1 MAKRENLAVTPT
13 DREELQRWL
22 RAGTTRQSLATR
34 AKIVLLSSEGMS
46 GAAIA
51 KKLNVTRPTVYKWR
65 SRYQE
70 LGLAGLPDHGRAGR
84 PRKMTQAKA
93 KEILRLTTER
103 NPHEATHW
111 SVRLMAEYAGVS
123 TWQVRQVWKAADLR
137 PHRLKTFKISN
148 DPQFAEKVVDIVGL
162 YMSPPTNAIVLSVDE
177 KTQIQALNRTQPM
190 LPLRPGQIE
199 RRTHD
204 YTRHGTASLYAAMD
218 ITTGQVIGRVTKR
231 HRAKEFLDFL
241 RQVESAV
248 PDHMDLHIILDN
260 SSTHKTKEVTQFLAK
275 RPRILLH
282 FTPTS
287 ASWLNAVEGWFGQLT
302 RRALQRGVFT
312 SVAAL
317 RDELHR
323 FIQNHNEHS
332 AKPFVWTKSAES
344 ILASVERV
352 KEAHGP
358 RTSRTGH

>member
-1 MAKRENLAVTPT
+1 MANGERLAVASK
-13 DREELQRWL
+13 DHEELQRWL

-51 KKLNVTRPTVYKWR
+51 MKLGVTRPTVYKWR

-70 LGLAGLPDHGRAGR
+70 LGLAGLRDHGRAGR

-103 NPHEATHW
+103 IPHEASHW

-162 YMSPPTNAIVLSVDE
+162 YMSPPTNAMVLSVDE

-218 ITTGQVIGRVTKR
+218 ITTGQVIGRVTQR
-231 HRAKEFLDFL
+231 HRAKEFIDFL
-241 RQVESAV
+241 RQVECAV
-248 PDHMDLHIILDN
+248 PEHVDLHIILDN
-260 SSTHKTKEVTQFLAK
+260 SSTHKTKQVEQFLAK
-275 RPRILLH
+275 RPRIVLH

-287 ASWLNAVEGWFGQLT
+287 ASWLNAVEGWFGRLT
-302 RRALQRGVFT
+302 RRALQRGAFT

-317 RDELHR
+317 REELHR
-323 FIQNHNEHS
+323 FIQSHNEHG

-344 ILASVERV
+344 ILASVKRV
-352 KEAHGP
+352 KDSQTP

>member
-1 MAKRENLAVTPT
+1 MANGGRLAVAST
-13 DREELQRWL
+13 DHAELQRWL
-22 RAGTTRQSLATR
+22 RARTTRQSLVTR

-51 KKLNVTRPTVYKWR
+51 VKLGVTRPTVYKWR
-65 SRYQE
+65 RRYERQ
-70 LGLAGLPDHGRAGR
+70 GLAGLQDDARAGR

-103 NPHEATHW
+103 IPHEATHW
-111 SVRLMAEYAGVS
+111 SVRLMADYAGVS

-148 DPQFAEKVVDIVGL
+148 DPQFAEKVVDVVGL
-162 YMSPPTNAIVLSVDE
+162 YMNPPTNAMVLSVDE

-218 ITTGQVIGRVTKR
+218 VSTGQVIGRVTQR
-231 HRAKEFLDFL
+231 HRAKKFNDFL
-241 RQVESAV
+241 RQVERAV
-248 PDHMDLHIILDN
+248 PEHLDLHIVLDN
-260 SSTHKTKEVTQFLAK
+260 SSTHKTKQVEQFLAK
-275 RPRILLH
+275 RPRIFLH

-312 SVAAL
+312 SVEAL

-323 FIQNHNEHS
+323 YIECHNEHS
-332 AKPFVWTKSAES
+332 AKPFAWTKSAES

-352 KEAHGP
+352 KG
-358 RTSRTGH
+358 SQG

>member
-1 MAKRENLAVTPT
+1 MKAAPLTVAPA

-22 RAGTTRQSLATR
+22 RAGTTRQNLATR
-34 AKIVLLSSEGMS
+34 ARIVLLSSEGLS
-46 GAAIA
+46 IDAIA
-51 KKLNVTRPTVYKWR
+51 LKLTISRPTVYKWR
-65 SRYQE
+65 GRYHE
-70 LGLAGLPDHGRAGR
+70 LGLAGLRDQQRTGR
-84 PRKMTQAKA
+84 PRKMTPAKA
-93 KEILRLTTER
+93 KEILRLTTDR
-103 NPHEATHW
+103 LPHEATHW

-123 TWQVRQVWKAADLR
+123 TWQVRQVWQAAELR
-137 PHRLKTFKISN
+137 PHRLKTFKLST
-148 DPQFAEKVVDIVGL
+148 DPQFADKVVDVVGL
-162 YMSPPTNAIVLSVDE
+162 YMNPPTNALVLSVDE

-218 ITTGQVIGRVTKR
+218 VATGQVIGRVTRR
-231 HRAKEFLDFL
+231 HRAKEFIAFL
-241 RQVESAV
+241 RQVDRQV
-248 PDHMDLHIILDN
+248 PEHLALHLILDN
-260 SSTHKTKEVTQFLAK
+260 SSTHKTKEVEQFLAT
-275 RPRILLH
+275 RPRMVLH

-287 ASWLNAVEGWFGQLT
+287 ASWLNAVESWFGQLT

-323 FIQNHNEHS
+323 YIQSHNERS
-332 AKPFVWTKSAES
+332 AKPFVWTRSAES
-344 ILASVERV
+344 ILESVERV
-352 KEAHGP
+352 KDSRSK

>member
-1 MAKRENLAVTPT
+1 MANGERLAVAST
-13 DREELQRWL
+13 DQAELQRWL
-22 RAGTTRQSLATR
+22 RARTTRQSLATR
-34 AKIVLLSSEGMS
+34 AKIVLLSSEEMS

-51 KKLNVTRPTVYKWR
+51 VKLGVTRPTVYKWR
-65 SRYQE
+65 RRYERQ
-70 LGLAGLPDHGRAGR
+70 GLAGLEDDARAGR

-93 KEILRLTTER
+93 KEILRFTTER
-103 NPHEATHW
+103 IPHEATHW
-111 SVRLMAEYAGVS
+111 SVRLMADYAGVS

-148 DPQFAEKVVDIVGL
+148 DPQFAEKVVDVVGL
-162 YMSPPTNAIVLSVDE
+162 YMNPPTNAMVLSIDE

-204 YTRHGTASLYAAMD
+204 YTRHGTASLYAALD
-218 ITTGQVIGRVTKR
+218 VSTGQVIGRVTQR
-231 HRAKEFLDFL
+231 HRAKEFIDFL
-241 RQVESAV
+241 RQVERAV
-248 PDHMDLHIILDN
+248 PEHLDLHLVLDN
-260 SSTHKTKEVTQFLAK
+260 SSTHKTKQVEQFLAK
-275 RPRILLH
+275 RPRIVLH

-287 ASWLNAVEGWFGQLT
+287 ASWLNAVEGWFGQFT

-312 SVAAL
+312 SVEAL

-323 FIQNHNEHS
+323 YIECHNEHS
-332 AKPFVWTKSAES
+332 AKPFVWTKSAQS

-352 KEAHGP
+352 KG
-358 RTSRTGH
+358 S